1 MSAETRTKSS
11 KTKVNQKTNQQIND
25 RFYPV
30 DSCSIHL
37 KFFMKQLST
46 TIFTTMSALAQ
57 QHEAINLGQGFPDFE
72 ADPAL
77 LDAAYAAM
85 QTGNN
90 QYAPMMGT
98 AQLRSAVA
106 GLVKQHYGFEA
117 DVNQHITITSGASE
131 ALFCAIMA
139 ITEPADE
146 LIILEPAYD
155 LYRPAIVNAGGVPVA
170 VNLVLNEGQTFVVDW
185 VAVCAAITPK
195 TRAIIVNTPNNPT
208 GNTFTEQDLIEL
220 ERLAEQH
227 NLWVISDEVY
237 EHMVFDGALH
247 QSALRR
253 PALAARTI
261 HVASFGKTLHVTGWK
276 IGYAI
281 APVALTQ
288 AIRAVHQFNTFTVAT
303 PLQLGIAM
311 YLNEHP
317 QATWALPEFY
327 QAKRDRFRAGLT
339 GTGLRVLP
347 CQGTYFQLVDY
358 SGLARFSAMSDVEFA
373 VHLTQ
378 HIGVAA
384 IPLSPFYGAPP
395 ADQKLVR
402 FCFAKK
408 EDTLTAA
415 LKALQLGLG

>member
-1 MSAETRTKSS
+1 
-11 KTKVNQKTNQQIND
+11 
-25 RFYPV
+25 
-30 DSCSIHL
+30 
-37 KFFMKQLST
+37 MKQLST

-57 QHEAINLGQGFPDFE
+57 EHQAINLGQGFPDFT

-77 LDAAYAAM
+77 IDATYAAM
-85 QTGNN
+85 QAGHN

-98 AQLRSAVA
+98 APLRTAIA
-106 GLVKQHYGFEA
+106 ALVKQHYGFDA
-117 DVNQHITITSGASE
+117 DVNRHITITAGASE
-131 ALFCAIMA
+131 ALFCAILA

-170 VNLVLNEGQTFVVDW
+170 VNLVLNAAQEFVVDW
-185 VAVCAAITPK
+185 DAVRAAITPK

-208 GNTFTEQDLIEL
+208 GNTFSAQDLLEL
-220 ERLAEQH
+220 EWLAEQH

-276 IGYAI
+276 IGYTI
-281 APVALTQ
+281 APEALTH

-303 PLQLGIAM
+303 PLQLGIAT
-311 YLNEHP
+311 YLSEHP
-317 QATWALPEFY
+317 DATHALPAFY
-327 QAKRDRFRAGLT
+327 QAKRDRFRAGLA
-339 GTGLRVLP
+339 GTGLRLLP

-358 SGLARFSAMSDVEFA
+358 SGLTPFAGMSDVEFA

-378 HIGVAA
+378 HVGVAA
-384 IPLSPFYGAPP
+384 IPLSPFYGVPP
-395 ADQKLVR
+395 AQQKLVR

-408 EDTLTAA
+408 EETLDAA
-415 LKALQLGLG
+415 LEKLHHGLS